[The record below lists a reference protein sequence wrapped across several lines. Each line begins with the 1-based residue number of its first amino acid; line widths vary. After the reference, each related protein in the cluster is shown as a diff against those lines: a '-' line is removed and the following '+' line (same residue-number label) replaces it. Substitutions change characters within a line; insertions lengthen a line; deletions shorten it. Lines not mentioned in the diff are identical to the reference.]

1 MAPMSN
7 QRPLRVLVVDD
18 VEIHQ
23 DIATAA
29 IASKERIV
37 DVASDGYAA
46 IEAVERVHYD
56 IIFMDVQMPKMDG
69 ITATRRIRA
78 LPGVASRIPIIAL
91 TGTTLSS
98 QVATLLD
105 AGMNDHVAKP
115 FAPEDLRDAVDRWAA
130 ASKADQG
137 SLESLAVEEFDT
149 VIFDR
154 LANLVGPE
162 RIRKHLIALSLGLEA
177 LSIPLQQSQS
187 ELGAVARAMAA
198 QAGSLGFSGLA
209 SFCKTLEHKIAS
221 GDSAVDHCLFIDRH
235 ANELRAI
242 IDRLLRRDEQPPG
255 SGRAATLQ

>member
-1 MAPMSN
+1 MN
-7 QRPLRVLVVDD
+7 DQRPLRVLVVDD

-23 DIATAA
+23 EIAMAA
-29 IASKERIV
+29 IASTERIV

-46 IEAVERVHYD
+46 IEAVERVQYD
-56 IIFMDVQMPKMDG
+56 VIFMDVQMPKMDG

-115 FAPEDLRDAVDRWAA
+115 FTPEDLRDAVDRWAA
-130 ASKADQG
+130 SSRADRY
-137 SLESLAVEEFDT
+137 SLENPAIEEFDAVT
-149 VIFDR
+149 FDR

-162 RIRKHLIALSLGLEA
+162 RMRRHLTALSLGLEA
-177 LSIPLQQSQS
+177 LAIPLQQSQS
-187 ELGAVARAMAA
+187 ELGAFARSMAV

-209 SFCKTLEHKIAS
+209 SFCKALEQRVAA

-235 ANELRAI
+235 ANELRNI
-242 IDRLLRRDEQPPG
+242 IDRLFRRDEQPPG
-255 SGRAATLQ
+255 SGRGATIQ